1 MMSSGMVTSPHPL
14 ASAAGAKVLERGGNA
29 IEAAVAM
36 GGVLTVVCPHFC
48 GLGGDAVWMIAD
60 GAGNADCI
68 LGLGQAAAAV
78 KASGPIPLRGPGSAI
93 TTAGA
98 VAAWEKALDH
108 STRCWAGEITL
119 GDLLT
124 PAAELA
130 AAGFPVTKAQA
141 FWLDFRADEIG
152 EWPGFSDLF
161 KPGHVTPAP
170 GDRFRQPQLA
180 TSLEAIMRGGAR
192 EFYEGDLAH
201 RLAKEFGALGTPIT
215 HDDLAATQAR
225 DVKPLTVDYR
235 GVTLHG
241 PPPPTQGLATLMTMG
256 ILDQFDAGKWREE
269 TPAHFHHVIEAI
281 KRAFLERDAI
291 ADPDFAS
298 LDTTRLLSREWLA
311 EQTASI
317 DPARALSWPHE
328 YRTGDT
334 VYFGAV
340 DRLGNCASVL
350 QSTYFDWG
358 SGIVVGDTGIIWNN
372 RGAAFSTDASHP
384 NSLVPGKR
392 PFHTL
397 NPGLATRNGRPF
409 LLYGTQGADGQPQT
423 LALLL
428 TRLIDFGLDPAEALK
443 RPRFLLGK
451 TFSDARDSLKIEVD
465 AGEQTLKKLAA
476 LGHDLS
482 RLPPQSPL
490 AGQAGAIMIDNDT
503 VSGAHDPRGE
513 GCAIFS
519 GGGRPGT

>member
-1 MMSSGMVTSPHPL
+1 MTKTGMVTSPHPL
-14 ASAAGAKVLERGGNA
+14 ASAAGAKALERGGNA

-36 GGVLTVVCPHFC
+36 GGVLAVVCPHFC

-108 STRCWAGEITL
+108 SARNWAGEISL
-119 GDLLT
+119 GDLLA
-124 PAAELA
+124 PAAEIA

-152 EWPGFSDLF
+152 KWPGFADLF
-161 KPGHVTPAP
+161 KPGPAALAP
-170 GDRFRQPQLA
+170 GEIFHQPHLA
-180 TSLEAIMRGGAR
+180 ASLEAIMRGGAR

-201 RLAKEFGALGTPIT
+201 RMAKELGALGSPVT
-215 HDDLAATQAR
+215 HDDMAATQAQK
-225 DVKPLTVDYR
+225 VKPLTVDYR

-256 ILDQFDAGKWREE
+256 ILDQFDAGKWGEE

-291 ADPDFAS
+291 ADPDFVP
-298 LDTTRLLSREWLA
+298 LDTERFLSPEWLA
-311 EQTASI
+311 EKAGTI
-317 DPARALSWPHE
+317 DPDRAMPWPHD

-340 DRLGNCASVL
+340 DKAGNCASVL

-358 SGIVVGDTGIIWNN
+358 SGIVVGDTGVIWNN
-372 RGAAFSTDASHP
+372 RGAAFSVDGSHP
-384 NSLVPGKR
+384 NCLAPGKR

-397 NPGLATRNGRPF
+397 NPGLATRGGRPC

-428 TRLIDFGLDPAEALK
+428 TRLIDFGLDPSEALK
-443 RPRFLLGK
+443 RSRFLLGK
-451 TFSDARDSLKIEVD
+451 TFSDTRDSLKIEVD
-465 AGEQTLKKLAA
+465 AGEQTLKKLAT

-490 AGQAGAIMIDNDT
+490 AGQAGIIQIDEKT

-513 GCAIFS
+513 GCAIIS
-519 GGGRPGT
+519 GGEIGN